1 MAIRNFEAC
10 NNKNNNKKRENFYK
24 KKKNPNIDS
33 LVWREMNRVNTNT
46 HTHTQ
51 FQLSYVSI

>member
-46 HTHTQ
+46 HTISA
-51 FQLSYVSI
+51 FIC